1 MNTTPAPSQN
11 RQWDVDATKDWIV
24 SRAKPLSFIG
34 GGIVVLIAVV
44 LFWRQ
49 SDRLKNERADAALAT
64 AQSAFYSGNPTLAKS
79 DLQKL
84 VTRYPGT
91 SGAAQAVMLLAQVM
105 YGESRHDDG
114 IKELTAAAGSAP
126 AQFVAAIEELIASG
140 YADTKR
146 YDDAASHFLKAAE
159 RTTYSIEKD
168 VFRADAARMYQ
179 LAGKTAEARKL
190 WEPLAANRE
199 SPVLNEAKVR
209 LGEIDSKAASK

>member
-1 MNTTPAPSQN
+1 MDTTAARSQK
-11 RQWDVDATKDWIV
+11 REWDLDATKDWVV
-24 SRAKPLSFIG
+24 SHAKPLSLIG
-34 GGIVVLIAVV
+34 GVIVVVIAVV
-44 LFWRQ
+44 LFWRE

-84 VTRYPGT
+84 VSRYPGT
-91 SGAAQAVMLLAQVM
+91 SGAAQATMLLAQVL

-114 IKELTAAAGSAP
+114 IKELTAAAGSTP
-126 AQFVAAIEELIASG
+126 TQFAAAIEELIASG

-146 YDDAASHFLKAAE
+146 YDDAATHFLKAADK
-159 RTTYSIEKD
+159 TTYTVEKD
-168 VFRADAARMYQ
+168 VYRADAARMYQ

-190 WEPLAANRE
+190 WGPLAANRE

-209 LGEIDSKAASK
+209 LGEIDSKVAAK